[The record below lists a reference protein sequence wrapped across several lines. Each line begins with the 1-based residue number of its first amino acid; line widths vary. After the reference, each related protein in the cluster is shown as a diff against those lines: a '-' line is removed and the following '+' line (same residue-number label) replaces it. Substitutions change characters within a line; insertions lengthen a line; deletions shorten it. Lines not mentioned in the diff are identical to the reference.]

1 MSHRHIFCCAI
12 ILSFLAIP
20 LSMPSHTIPRAQ
32 PLGDWR
38 SESLA
43 YLSSRQALNDLA
55 AFRQFVQRAWAPA
68 QNASDAQW
76 ITVGGSYSG
85 ALSAWFRLKYPH
97 VRAPHFRSGNTVF

>member
-1 MSHRHIFCCAI
+1 MDR
-12 ILSFLAIP
+12 
-20 LSMPSHTIPRAQ
+20 TRQ
-32 PLGDWR
+32 PLGDW
-38 SESLA
+38 SSASLA

-55 AFRQFVQRAWAPA
+55 AFRQFVQRTWAPA

-97 VRAPHFRSGNTVF
+97 VCNTRMDSHSYH